1 MKIRLLAVCALV
13 FFAMNVD
20 VALAKTMQES
30 RLDADQYYEQK
41 NFSKAHKYYSKLAK
55 KGDHH
60 SQHQLAMMYANGEGK
75 KADLNEAYA
84 WSVLAA
90 EGTEEKWQKNSDM
103 LREKV
108 TSNSKAEE
116 EAARLKRN
124 YGELAL
130 EEKQRKAEKRRSK
143 GSVGSCTG
151 SRIACKRR

>member
-1 MKIRLLAVCALV
+1 MKIRLFAVCALV
-13 FFAMNVD
+13 LFAVNGD
-20 VALAKTMQES
+20 VAFAKTTQET

-41 NFSKAHKYYSKLAK
+41 NFNKAYKYYYKLAK

-75 KADLNEAYA
+75 KTDLNEAYA

-90 EGTEEKWQKNSDM
+90 EGAEEKWQKNSDM
-103 LREKV
+103 LLEKV
-108 TSNSKAEE
+108 TSKSRAEE
-116 EAARLKRN
+116 EAAKLKRN

-130 EEKQRKAEKRRSK
+130 EEKQRKAEKRKSK
-143 GSVGSCTG
+143 GSVASCTG